1 MIGATLFSCSSND
14 DNPAPPTPE
23 IQLDKFEQKIY
34 NNEVLDR
41 IIVADF
47 NNNRLEKSYSYNA
60 QKVLGGYSN
69 WVNNPDGL
77 LSAVNDFSS
86 EDVLIRKLEITYDNQ
101 DRIINTDQ
109 VYSSSPTEHKVVTF
123 THNSDNTIDSER
135 SFLGTVENRVFEVNA
150 EGLID
155 KELQDGTVVV
165 SVVYDGNNPISK
177 TVSSEVYHYS
187 YHQTGMLPSNV
198 EGFLGN
204 NTNPINYV
212 LYANS
217 LNHGSDNFTRKL
229 ITEIST
235 SSFTRET
242 VYILNENNIPLSS
255 KRYKNGA
262 LESEIE
268 YFYE

>member
-1 MIGATLFSCSSND
+1 M
-14 DNPAPPTPE
+14 
-23 IQLDKFEQKIY
+23 
-34 NNEVLDR
+34 
-41 IIVADF
+41 
-47 NNNRLEKSYSYNA
+47 
-60 QKVLGGYSN
+60 
-69 WVNNPDGL
+69 
-77 LSAVNDFSS
+77 
-86 EDVLIRKLEITYDNQ
+86 LIRKLEITYNSQ
-101 DRIINTDQ
+101 DRIIKTDQ
-109 VYSSSPTEHKVVTF
+109 VYTSSPTEHKVVTF
-123 THNSDNTIDSER
+123 THNSDNTIDSEQ
-135 SFLGTVENRVFEVNA
+135 SFLGYVENRIFEVNA

-155 KELQDGTVVV
+155 KELRDGTITV
-165 SVVYDGNNPISK
+165 SVVYDGNSPVSR
-177 TVSSEVYHYS
+177 TVSSEVYSYS
-187 YHQTGMLPSNV
+187 YHQTGVFPSNI

-212 LYANS
+212 LHVNS

-242 VYILNENNIPLSS
+242 VYVLNENNIPLSS

>member
-1 MIGATLFSCSSND
+1 M
-14 DNPAPPTPE
+14 
-23 IQLDKFEQKIY
+23 
-34 NNEVLDR
+34 
-41 IIVADF
+41 
-47 NNNRLEKSYSYNA
+47 
-60 QKVLGGYSN
+60 
-69 WVNNPDGL
+69 
-77 LSAVNDFSS
+77 SAINDFST
-86 EDVLIRKLEITYDNQ
+86 EDVLIRKLEITYNSQ
-101 DRIINTDQ
+101 DRIIKTDQ
-109 VYSSSPTEHKVVTF
+109 VYTSSPTEHKVVTF
-123 THNSDNTIDSER
+123 THNSDNTIDSEQ
-135 SFLGTVENRVFEVNA
+135 SFLGYVENRIFEVNA

-155 KELQDGTVVV
+155 KELRDGTITV

-187 YHQTGMLPSNV
+187 YHQTGVLPSNV

-217 LNHGSDNFTRKL
+217 LRRGSDNFTRKL
-229 ITEIST
+229 ITEIS
-235 SSFTRET
+235 SSSSNSET
-242 VYILNENNIPLSS
+242 VYVLNENNIPLSS

>member
-1 MIGATLFSCSSND
+1 M
-14 DNPAPPTPE
+14 
-23 IQLDKFEQKIY
+23 
-34 NNEVLDR
+34 
-41 IIVADF
+41 
-47 NNNRLEKSYSYNA
+47 
-60 QKVLGGYSN
+60 
-69 WVNNPDGL
+69 
-77 LSAVNDFSS
+77 SAINDFST

-123 THNSDNTIDSER
+123 THNSDNTIDSEQ
-135 SFLGTVENRVFEVNA
+135 SFLGYVENRVFEVNA

-155 KELQDGTVVV
+155 KELEDGAVVV
-165 SVVYDGNNPISK
+165 SVVYDGNDPISK

-187 YHQTGMLPSNV
+187 YHQTGVFPSNV

-217 LNHGSDNFTRKL
+217 LRRGSDNFTRKL
-229 ITEIST
+229 ITEIS
-235 SSFTRET
+235 SSSSNSET
-242 VYILNENNIPLSS
+242 VYVLNENNIPLSS